1 MKSALEVYEKFLN
14 AITKAVGVI
23 AGILLLLPA
32 LMVFYEVVMR
42 GLFNAPTEWSI
53 ELSVYCVLVA
63 GFLGMSV
70 TYAAGKH
77 IHVDIVLSHLSART
91 RCYIELFTTIV
102 GIFFCAVFVMQ
113 SLDMALLS
121 YEMDNT
127 SPSTLRTP
135 MWIPQM
141 SLPIGMGLLLLQF
154 VRTLLIDIQKIS
166 SGEFSKEAEYDAC
179 YFYRYLTGTF
189 GFGTAGSLLT
199 GNGGTFR
206 YVCFYGR
213 RIFFG
218 PDTDFGLQIFG

>member
-91 RCYIELFTTIV
+91 LCYIELFTTIV

-166 SGEFSKEAEYDAC
+166 SGEFSKEAE
-179 YFYRYLTGTF
+179 
-189 GFGTAGSLLT
+189 
-199 GNGGTFR
+199 
-206 YVCFYGR
+206 
-213 RIFFG
+213 
-218 PDTDFGLQIFG
+218 